1 MEKDRIYIFD
11 TTLRDGEQ
19 APGYSMN
26 LDEKIRMALQLEA
39 LGVDILEAG
48 FAIASPGDFASVQAI
63 SKEVKDVTVAS
74 LSRALEKDIEVA
86 WEAVK
91 HAKRPRIH
99 TFLAT
104 SDLHLKFKLKMS
116 REDALKRSVAM
127 VKFARNLTDD
137 VEFSLEDAT
146 RTDIDY
152 LCKVVEEVIK
162 AGASVVNLPDT
173 VGYATPD
180 DMTRMISTVMNKV
193 PNVDKAILAVHCH
206 NDLGLAVANSLAGL
220 KAGARQAECTVCGI
234 GERAGNAAIE
244 ELVMAIRTRNDDYP
258 FSYGVR
264 TEEISRSSRLLSQ
277 ITGVKPYP
285 SKAIVGANAFAH
297 ESGIHQHGMM
307 ANSLT
312 YEIMTPESVGV
323 MTTSLVLGKHSG
335 QHAFEKRL
343 ADLGYVLGKEEIK
356 TLFGEFKSL
365 ADRKKTITDRDLIA
379 LVESSRQSSP
389 VIWELERFVVNSG
402 NLMTST
408 ACVTLRKGDKTYQ
421 EVALGTGPVYAALR
435 AVEKIIRHPFSLED
449 YSLQA
454 VTEHRDALGEVHVK
468 ITDEHGMYR
477 GRGVSTDVIEASI
490 LSCLAAVNRMLDEAS
505 SISGGGSLRP
515 TTSPNL
521 ENDMLRS
528 HSDKEKEEGD
538 AYNSTV

>member
-1 MEKDRIYIFD
+1 MEKERIFIFD

-26 LDEKIRMALQLEA
+26 LEEKIRMALQLEA

-48 FAIASPGDFASVQAI
+48 FAIASPGDFASVKAI
-63 SKEVKDVTVAS
+63 SQEVKDVVVAS
-74 LSRALEKDIEVA
+74 LSRALEKDIDAA

-91 HAKRPRIH
+91 YARRPRIH

-104 SDLHLKFKLKMS
+104 SDLHLQYKLKMS
-116 REDALKRSVAM
+116 REEALDKAVKM
-127 VKFARNLTDD
+127 VGYARNLNDD
-137 VEFSLEDAT
+137 IEFSLEDAT
-146 RTDIDY
+146 RTDLDY
-152 LCKVVEEVIK
+152 LCKVVESVIA
-162 AGASVVNLPDT
+162 AGATVVNLPDT

-180 DMTRMISTVMNKV
+180 DMTRMVATVMNKV
-193 PNVDKAILAVHCH
+193 PNVDKAILSVHCH

-234 GERAGNAAIE
+234 GERAGNAAVE
-244 ELVMAIRTRNDDYP
+244 ELVMGIRTRNDV
-258 FSYGVR
+258 FSFTYNVK
-264 TEEISRSSRLLSQ
+264 TEEIYRSSRLLTQ
-277 ITGVKPYP
+277 ITGVKPNP

-323 MTTSLVLGKHSG
+323 MNTSLVLGKHSG

-343 ADLGYVLGKEEIK
+343 SDLGYTLGKEEAK
-356 TLFGEFKSL
+356 NLFAEFKNL

-379 LVESSRQSSP
+379 LVENASQSSP
-389 VIWELERFVVNSG
+389 IVWELENFVVNSG

-408 ACVTLRKGDKTYQ
+408 ACVTLRKGEKKYQ
-421 EVALGTGPVYAALR
+421 EVACGTGPVYASLR

-454 VTEHRDALGEVHVK
+454 VTEHRDALGEVFVK
-468 ITDEHGMYR
+468 INDGRGIYR

-490 LSCLAAVNRMLDEAS
+490 LSCLAAVNRMLDDAS
-505 SISGGGSLRP
+505 IAPGNALKP
-515 TTSPNL
+515 TTPLNF
-521 ENDMLRS
+521 ENDMLSS
-528 HSDKEKEEGD
+528 HSDKRKDEAD
-538 AYNSTV
+538 A

>member
-1 MEKDRIYIFD
+1 MEKERIYIFD

-63 SKEVKDVTVAS
+63 SRELKQTVVAS
-74 LSRALEKDIEVA
+74 LSRALEKDIDAA

-91 HAKRPRIH
+91 FAKRPRIH

-104 SDLHLKFKLKMS
+104 SDLHLQYKLKMS
-116 REDALKRSVAM
+116 REDALAKAKAM
-127 VKFARNLTDD
+127 VLYARNLNDD

-146 RTDIDY
+146 RTDLDY

-162 AGASVVNLPDT
+162 AGANVVNLPDT

-180 DMTRMISTVMNKV
+180 DMTRMVRAVMNKV
-193 PNVDKAILAVHCH
+193 PNIDKAIIAVHCH

-220 KAGARQAECTVCGI
+220 KAGARQAECTLCGI
-234 GERAGNAAIE
+234 GERAGNAAME
-244 ELVMAIRTRNDDYP
+244 ELVMGIRTRSDEYP
-258 FSYGVR
+258 FTYNIK
-264 TEEISRSSRLLSQ
+264 TEEIIRSSRLLTQ
-277 ITGVKPYP
+277 ITGVKPNP

-323 MTTSLVLGKHSG
+323 MNTSLVLGKHSG

-343 ADLGYVLGKEEIK
+343 VDLGYTLGKEEVK
-356 TLFGEFKSL
+356 SLFAEFKNL
-365 ADRKKTITDRDLIA
+365 ADRKKTITDRDIIA
-379 LVESSRQSSP
+379 LVENASQSSP
-389 VIWELERFVVNSG
+389 IIWELDSFVVNSG
-402 NLMTST
+402 NMMTST
-408 ACVTLRKGDKTYQ
+408 ACVTLRKGDKKYQ
-421 EVALGTGPVYAALR
+421 EVACGTGPVYASLR

-454 VTEHRDALGEVHVK
+454 VTEHRDALGEVFVK
-468 ITDEHGMYR
+468 ISDGHGIYR

-490 LSCLAAVNRMLDEAS
+490 LSCLAAVNRMLDETVKPS
-505 SISGGGSLRP
+505 TGNLKP
-515 TTSPNL
+515 TTPPNFD
-521 ENDMLRS
+521 NDMLSS
-528 HSDKEKEEGD
+528 HSDKRKERGD
-538 AYNSTV
+538 A

>member
-1 MEKDRIYIFD
+1 MEKERIYIFD

-63 SKEVKDVTVAS
+63 SRELKQTVVAS
-74 LSRALEKDIEVA
+74 LSRALEKDIDAA

-91 HAKRPRIH
+91 FAKRPRIH

-104 SDLHLKFKLKMS
+104 SDLHLQYKLKMS
-116 REDALKRSVAM
+116 REDALAKAKAM
-127 VKFARNLTDD
+127 VSYARNLNDD

-146 RTDIDY
+146 RTDLDY

-162 AGASVVNLPDT
+162 AGANVVNLPDT

-180 DMTRMISTVMNKV
+180 DMTRMVGAVMNKV
-193 PNVDKAILAVHCH
+193 PNIDKAIIAVHCH

-234 GERAGNAAIE
+234 GERAGNAAME
-244 ELVMAIRTRNDDYP
+244 ELVMGIRTRSDEYP
-258 FSYGVR
+258 FTYNIK
-264 TEEISRSSRLLSQ
+264 TEEIIRSSRLLTQ
-277 ITGVKPYP
+277 ITGVKPNP

-323 MTTSLVLGKHSG
+323 MNTSLVLGKHSG

-343 ADLGYVLGKEEIK
+343 VDLGYTLGKEEV
-356 TLFGEFKSL
+356 KSL
-365 ADRKKTITDRDLIA
+365 
-379 LVESSRQSSP
+379 
-389 VIWELERFVVNSG
+389 
-402 NLMTST
+402 
-408 ACVTLRKGDKTYQ
+408 
-421 EVALGTGPVYAALR
+421 
-435 AVEKIIRHPFSLED
+435 
-449 YSLQA
+449 
-454 VTEHRDALGEVHVK
+454 
-468 ITDEHGMYR
+468 
-477 GRGVSTDVIEASI
+477 
-490 LSCLAAVNRMLDEAS
+490 
-505 SISGGGSLRP
+505 
-515 TTSPNL
+515 
-521 ENDMLRS
+521 
-528 HSDKEKEEGD
+528 
-538 AYNSTV
+538 